1 VTLATRLISA
11 SPKDS
16 RYAVTI
22 DGIPCEFTAAIDEAA
37 PTVTGAT
44 DGRGM
49 LVSVDESG
57 TKLDRQKRIQTGGG
71 FVAVVQDRAGLLDG
85 LFAVRS
91 FRSTFIRTNTTRIAT
106 TVNVSSTASLPSAG
120 VVYVGGE
127 TIAYTGKTANTLTGC
142 TRGAFGSPAQPHR
155 GGTDNGASVYTV
167 PPGWM
172 GRRVRLTIVFRD
184 DAGVID
190 VGTRET
196 LGTFRLEAAPVSLG
210 EDRWELRCSHLSD
223 EIGRR
228 KLGTGIAEIKTP
240 GTRVVMIDGGAFGRL
255 LRLTTIHGVA
265 ESLTQGTLG
274 THLLVSTTGRGKT
287 IFKIK
292 SVTAGAVVD
301 TIDLYPTALTDAGRL
316 LVSDAFFVFETG
328 GNSAALDR
336 IQVEW
341 VKHIAIL
348 GTSTP
353 SVSMLNA
360 LESRT
365 GDGSAGTF
373 DVLPGVEPTTLG
385 GPGFRFGSAMP
396 TAEIDVGSLVATTV
410 PQGWSWVID
419 EELPLG
425 DLLRDYCRDTNT
437 AAIYTPTGQLS
448 FVPMVEDASSS
459 AATIAEAHIM
469 GAVQATIA
477 EDSIYGRARIE
488 CNYDPIDGEYE
499 GTVDIIDEDIASTYA
514 PAEGSLVVRSR
525 SLMVDPIDQGG
536 DGSLV
541 RGTTSID
548 EVLPSLR
555 RTMVDSR
562 GGTLVLTLTADGRH
576 LTLPLGSLIDLS
588 LPSVPDFRGGT
599 LAAGRARV
607 VERDPDWQSMTVR
620 LTLIVEEVL
629 WYFAPFGIVASVV
642 APVGANQTI
651 TLTSDPYAPDGTSAF
666 RTTDQAHVLADAD
679 GTLVG
684 AGVSVVSITSPTVFV
699 VTDLDPVN
707 PSLPLVAGQAIVY
720 ASTLSSGTSSA
731 AGLGGKDY
739 AHMDGENVSSALLTR
754 WR

>member
-1 VTLATRLISA
+1 
-11 SPKDS
+11 
-16 RYAVTI
+16 
-22 DGIPCEFTAAIDEAA
+22 
-37 PTVTGAT
+37 
-44 DGRGM
+44 M
-49 LVSVDESG
+49 
-57 TKLDRQKRIQTGGG
+57 
-71 FVAVVQDRAGLLDG
+71 
-85 LFAVRS
+85 
-91 FRSTFIRTNTTRIAT
+91 
-106 TVNVSSTASLPSAG
+106 
-120 VVYVGGE
+120 
-127 TIAYTGKTANTLTGC
+127 
-142 TRGAFGSPAQPHR
+142 
-155 GGTDNGASVYTV
+155 
-167 PPGWM
+167 
-172 GRRVRLTIVFRD
+172 
-184 DAGVID
+184 
-190 VGTRET
+190 
-196 LGTFRLEAAPVSLG
+196 
-210 EDRWELRCSHLSD
+210 
-223 EIGRR
+223 
-228 KLGTGIAEIKTP
+228 GTGIAELKTP

-341 VKHIAIL
+341 IKHIAIL

-385 GPGFRFGSAMP
+385 GPGFRFGAAMP

-576 LTLPLGSLIDLS
+576 LTLPLGSLVDLS

-629 WYFAPFGIVASVV
+629 WYFAPFGIVASVA

-666 RTTDQAHVLADAD
+666 RTTDQAHVLAAAD

-699 VTDLDPVN
+699 VTDLDPVD

-731 AGLGGKDY
+731 GGLGGKDY